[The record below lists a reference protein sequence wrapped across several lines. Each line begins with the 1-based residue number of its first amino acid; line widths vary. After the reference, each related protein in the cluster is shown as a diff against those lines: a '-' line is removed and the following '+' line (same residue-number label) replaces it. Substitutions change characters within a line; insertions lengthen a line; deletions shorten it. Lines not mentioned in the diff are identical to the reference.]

1 MDIRCLNL
9 QLCKD
14 QGELFTEKGFKIPCL
29 YDSQRQLELSYQEEK
44 ANLLQ
49 GYFCTSWTKTK
60 TYIFDDY
67 ESVFLIWK
75 ITFFCLL

>member
-14 QGELFTEKGFKIPCL
+14 QGGDFAEKGFKIPCL

-49 GYFCTSWTKTK
+49 GYYCTFWIKQTTTRSMV
-60 TYIFDDY
+60 Y
-67 ESVFLIWK
+67 
-75 ITFFCLL
+75 